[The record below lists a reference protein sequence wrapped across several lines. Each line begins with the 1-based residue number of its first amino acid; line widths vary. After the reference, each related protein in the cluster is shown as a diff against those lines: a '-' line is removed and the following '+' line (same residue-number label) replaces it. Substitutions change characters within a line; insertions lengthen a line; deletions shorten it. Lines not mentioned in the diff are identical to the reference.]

1 MLRFSWFIYLTLGL
15 SLISTQVVAKE
26 RNTVKTTTAKAKV
39 TKGNKLK
46 NNAKKSPTSKAKA
59 RGKRNKRNMIR
70 FKDLNSKMQ
79 KRIKNKLRAQG
90 IKVKGNTPLGNAKD
104 NCPSNCNDRAGGG
117 FCFCNPDSKG
127 NCPSGTED
135 YPVGGGKKECRAEMD
150 SVSVSTGHDQIQK
163 VSL

>member
-1 MLRFSWFIYLTLGL
+1 M
-15 SLISTQVVAKE
+15 K
-26 RNTVKTTTAKAKV
+26 
-39 TKGNKLK
+39 
-46 NNAKKSPTSKAKA
+46 
-59 RGKRNKRNMIR
+59 
-70 FKDLNSKMQ
+70 
-79 KRIKNKLRAQG
+79 KRIQSKLRAEG
-90 IKVKGNTPLGNAKD
+90 IKVQGNTALGNAKD